1 MRAAVSARPSDSAAR
16 VLSFIGLPPVLALPT
31 AVLAGVRSGPTL
43 TTALSVGGF
52 LLTGCLLPT
61 LLIVWLMRTGRV
73 SALDLRERSE
83 RLLPSAVTAL
93 GCACAAW
100 VLARSGA
107 SRSVA
112 DLALAISIQMALLAL
127 LTTRW
132 KVSYHTASASALVLV
147 SRTATA
153 NVVLSL
159 VLLLL
164 AISIGW
170 ARVYQRRHTP
180 AQVAVGALTAL
191 PVALFT

>member
-1 MRAAVSARPSDSAAR
+1 
-16 VLSFIGLPPVLALPT
+16 L
-31 AVLAGVRSGPTL
+31 LAGARSGPTL
-43 TTALSVGGF
+43 TTALSIGGF
-52 LLTGCLLPT
+52 LLTGCVLPT
-61 LLIVWLMRTGRV
+61 LLIICLVRCGRV

-93 GCACAAW
+93 GCAAAAW
-100 VLARSGA
+100 VLARAGA
-107 SRSVA
+107 SRGIA

-147 SRTATA
+147 SRTATT
-153 NVVLSL
+153 NLVLS
-159 VLLLL
+159 LLLL
-164 AISIGW
+164 ALAVSIGW

-191 PVALFT
+191 PIALFT